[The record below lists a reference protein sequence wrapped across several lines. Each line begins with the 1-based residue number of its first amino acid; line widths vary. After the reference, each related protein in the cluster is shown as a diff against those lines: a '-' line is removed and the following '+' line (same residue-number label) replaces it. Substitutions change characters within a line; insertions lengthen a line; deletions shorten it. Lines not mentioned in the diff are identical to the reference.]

1 MEGSSPAHNLAGC
14 FCHGAAAK
22 RPWVWAGRLPAPP
35 LKCCCFGTVCSH
47 ASWQGI
53 GPASY
58 PYWSTTQVNF
68 LVLVLP
74 ELGLRKIPVTSLRGE
89 GSFAQQQKPSSSQNT
104 ANQKKQQSTG
114 HLLGLEDVQ
123 QGLAAA
129 SLRLHGDAGSGS
141 PPPPDKCISS
151 ANHGHTKGE
160 GRTHIKQATK
170 HISEELNKP
179 DAAPTRA
186 FMAKAYSLTKERKKK
201 KDE

>member
-1 MEGSSPAHNLAGC
+1 MLNSKSPAHP
-14 FCHGAAAK
+14 
-22 RPWVWAGRLPAPP
+22 RTLP
-35 LKCCCFGTVCSH
+35 
-47 ASWQGI
+47 I
-53 GPASY
+53 
-58 PYWSTTQVNF
+58 
-68 LVLVLP
+68 
-74 ELGLRKIPVTSLRGE
+74 R
-89 GSFAQQQKPSSSQNT
+89 
-104 ANQKKQQSTG
+104 KKQQSTG

-129 SLRLHGDAGSGS
+129 ALRLHGDAGSGS